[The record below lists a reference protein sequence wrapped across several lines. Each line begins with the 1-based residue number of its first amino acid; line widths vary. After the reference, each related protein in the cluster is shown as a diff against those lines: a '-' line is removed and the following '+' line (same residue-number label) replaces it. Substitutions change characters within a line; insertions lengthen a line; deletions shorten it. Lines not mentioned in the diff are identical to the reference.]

1 MKEAAAKAC
10 STLLEKGEVDAVLGL
25 EMIGNTPTPRIFAA
39 GDDFSRFEVEPV
51 FPIVTLLRNIWPFT
65 GRERVALVVRGCH
78 ELAVKELV
86 KREILDGKRVRM
98 VGLACSR
105 EQAAVCRCLRPY
117 PAVVDVGNKVEGVED
132 EVAQKLKA
140 MTREER
146 LTFWEDQFKKCN
158 KCYGCSEN
166 CPVCFCDECALED
179 CMFVKT
185 EGIPPSKSFHLIRAY
200 HIADKCIECGECERS
215 CPVAIPLRSLQRMLA
230 DDLKQLFDFQAGHDE
245 RASPLVTTL
254 EEFPVREVDE

>member
-10 STLLEKGEVDAVLGL
+10 KSLLEKGEVEAVLGL
-25 EMIGNTPTPRIFAA
+25 EMVGNIPTPRIFEP
-39 GDDFSRFEVEPV
+39 GDDFSKFEVEPV

-65 GRERVALVVRGCH
+65 GNERVGLVVRGCH

-86 KREILDGKRVRM
+86 KREIIDGRRVRM
-98 VGLACSR
+98 VGLACSP
-105 EQAAVCRCLRPY
+105 EQAAICRCLRPY
-117 PAVVDVGNKVEGVED
+117 PTAVDVGNKTPGVED
-132 EVAQKLKA
+132 EIAQRLRS

-146 LTFWEDQFKKCN
+146 LAFWEEQFKKCN

-166 CPVCFCDECALED
+166 CPVCVCEECALED

-185 EGIPPSKSFHLIRAY
+185 EGIPPSKSFHLIRAF
-200 HIADKCIECGECERS
+200 HVADKCIECGECERS

-230 DDLKQLFDFQAGHDE
+230 EDMKELFGFQAGSDE
-245 RASPLVTTL
+245 RPSPLVTTL
-254 EEFPVREVDE
+254 DEAPVKEVGK

>member
-1 MKEAAAKAC
+1 MKEAAARAC
-10 STLLEKGEVDAVLGL
+10 RSLLEKGEVDAVLGL
-25 EMIGNTPTPRIFAA
+25 EMVGDTPTPRILTA

-51 FPIVTLLRNIWPFT
+51 FPVVTLLRNIWPFT
-65 GRERVALVVRGCH
+65 GKERVALVVRGCH
-78 ELAVKELV
+78 ELALKELV
-86 KREILDGKRVRM
+86 KREVLDEKRVRM

-105 EQAAVCRCLRPY
+105 EQAAICRCLRPY
-117 PAVVDVGNKVEGVED
+117 PTEIDVGNKVEGVED
-132 EVAQKLKA
+132 EIALKLRT

-146 LTFWEDQFKKCN
+146 LAFWEEQFKKCN

-179 CMFVKT
+179 CMFVRT

-230 DDLKQLFDFQAGHDE
+230 EDLKQLFGFQAGLDE
-245 RASPLVTTL
+245 RPSPLVTTL
-254 EEFPVREVDE
+254 DESPVREVSE